1 MSSHEPMQRL
11 LALEGCYN
19 TRDIGGYETL
29 DGKKT
34 RWRTVLRSDSL
45 HRLTPASQQL
55 LLNYGYV

>member
-1 MSSHEPMQRL
+1 MSSPEPLQRL

-19 TRDIGGYETL
+19 IRDIGGYETL

-45 HRLTPASQQL
+45 HRLTPAS
-55 LLNYGYV
+55 